1 MLAIQWCVKQIQ
13 SIQSTK
19 GFRIT
24 RTCSQ
29 ISQNMQSH
37 LYKSPSSNLRY
48 WKWSQR
54 WSSQNSSSSKTNT
67 KNESFPIEFK
77 CPTSEIKLKCPH
89 KKKWIKINS
98 NTWIFH
104 NNYKAMKLTLGTWN
118 FTSLVGE
125 EDKAN
130 TWGWEISS
138 GSPQCTTW
146 ALEPPG
152 QGLDLM
158 FQTGVA
164 LGKRRC
170 G

>member
-1 MLAIQWCVKQIQ
+1 
-13 SIQSTK
+13 
-19 GFRIT
+19 
-24 RTCSQ
+24 
-29 ISQNMQSH
+29 
-37 LYKSPSSNLRY
+37 
-48 WKWSQR
+48 
-54 WSSQNSSSSKTNT
+54 
-67 KNESFPIEFK
+67 
-77 CPTSEIKLKCPH
+77 
-89 KKKWIKINS
+89 
-98 NTWIFH
+98 
-104 NNYKAMKLTLGTWN
+104 MKLTLGTWN

-130 TWGWEISS
+130 TWGWEILS

-170 G
+170 GQTLISCSLTEQSGFYPSVSLPTGTYGHKLGSDWKNIYKGCKWVSEGWVGSPVEFGHSSRSCYSSISKGDSLFCSGIWLGCLLGEIFWVYPTGKRPWGRPKTY